1 MKIDDAVWKAEAIA
15 ADNRCG
21 YSQVNRWGPDYD
33 CSSLIITALKY
44 AGFDTQGMTYTGN
57 MAAGL
62 MSLGFRNII
71 EEVNISNGSGLQRGD
86 ILLCSSHT
94 AFYCGNGKIVHASID
109 ENGQTVGKTPGDQTG
124 REICITNYYN
134 KPWTG
139 VYRLES
145 LITVQL
151 PQLRRGSKGNYVQ
164 TLQILLNGRGYNC
177 GEADSDLGPKTEK
190 AIKEL
195 QSDKKIEVDGIVG
208 PDTWSRLLGG

>member
-1 MKIDDAVWKAEAIA
+1 MNIDNAVSWAEKIA
-15 ADNRCG
+15 ADPAHG

-44 AGFDTQGMTYTGN
+44 AGFDTEGMTYTGN
-57 MAAGL
+57 MAAWL
-62 MSLGFRNII
+62 ISNGFRNII

-134 KPWTG
+134 KPWTA

-151 PQLRRGSKGNYVQ
+151 PQLRRGSKGYYVQ
-164 TLQILLNGRGYNC
+164 SLQILLNGRGYNC
-177 GEADSDLGPKTEK
+177 GEADADLGPKTEK

-195 QSDKKIEVDGIVG
+195 QSDKNIEVDGIVG

>member
-1 MKIDDAVWKAEAIA
+1 MKIDDAVFKAEAIA

-21 YSQVNRWGPDYD
+21 YSQINRWGPDYD
-33 CSSLIITALKY
+33 CSSLVISALKY

-62 MSLGFRNII
+62 IHNGFRNII
-71 EEVNISNGSGLQRGD
+71 KEVNISNGSGLQRGD
-86 ILLCSSHT
+86 ILLCASHT

-134 KPWTG
+134 KPWTA
-139 VYRLES
+139 VYRLDK
-145 LITVQL
+145 LISVQL
-151 PQLRRGSKGNYVQ
+151 PQLRRGSHGYYVQ
-164 TLQILLNGRGYNC
+164 TLQILLNGRDYDC
-177 GEADSDLGPKTEK
+177 GEADGDLGPKTEN

-195 QSDKKIEVDGIVG
+195 QRDKKIEVDGIAG
-208 PDTWSRLLGG
+208 PDTWARLLGG

>member
-1 MKIDDAVWKAEAIA
+1 MNIDNAVSWAEKIA
-15 ADNRCG
+15 ADPAHG
-21 YSQVNRWGPDYD
+21 YSQINRWGPDYD

-57 MAAGL
+57 MAAWL
-62 MSLGFRNII
+62 ISHGFRNII
-71 EEVNISNGSGLQRGD
+71 KEVNISNGSGLQRGD

-109 ENGQTVGKTPGDQTG
+109 ENGQTVGRTPGDQTG

-134 KPWTG
+134 KPWEG
-139 VYRLES
+139 VYRLVPCVS
-145 LITVQL
+145 VQL
-151 PQLRRGSKGNYVQ
+151 PQLRRGSKGIYVQ
-164 TLQILLNGRGYNC
+164 TVQILLNGRGYNC
-177 GEADSDLGPKTEK
+177 GEADGDLGPKTEN

>member
-44 AGFDTQGMTYTGN
+44 AGFDTQGMNTTRD

-62 MSLGFRNII
+62 ERLGFRNII
-71 EEVNISNGSGLQRGD
+71 KECNMKTTGGLQRGD
-86 ILLCSSHT
+86 ILLSSGHT
-94 AFYCGNGKIVHASID
+94 AFFSGNGKIVHASID

-134 KPWTG
+134 KPWEA

-151 PQLRRGSKGNYVQ
+151 PQLRRGSKGYYVQ
-164 TLQILLNGRGYNC
+164 TVQILLKGRGYNC

-208 PDTWSRLLGG
+208 PDTWSKLLGG